1 MPQDSE
7 TPSEQPAQ
15 VVPQSAN
22 EPAPSNQELGLA
34 PQPAYQHIP
43 GSQDLGLAPP
53 QPAVIQPTPQPAP
66 AVPQPARRAPV
77 NYQPNEPGWW
87 LATDGL
93 WYPPETHP
101 DYQAGASG
109 TVVSHPGAG
118 AQTVVVQV
126 GAQAPQSGPS
136 FVTSP
141 PKSKV
146 AGGLLAIF
154 FGFLGVHRFYLGYT
168 GIGVLMLVMSLTLF
182 LLPITILWAWIE
194 GIVIL
199 CGGMRDRWGRAL
211 T

>member
-1 MPQDSE
+1 MDPDDREVAEAEVMPQPVSD
-7 TPSEQPAQ
+7 TAVPSQ
-15 VVPQSAN
+15 N
-22 EPAPSNQELGLA
+22 LG
-34 PQPAYQHIP
+34 PT
-43 GSQDLGLAPP
+43 PP
-53 QPAVIQPTPQPAP
+53 QAAAPVPTPQPAP
-66 AVPQPARRAPV
+66 AVPQPARRPPV

-101 DYQAGASG
+101 SAQQNASAPL
-109 TVVSHPGAG
+109 VNEPGKG

-126 GAQAPQSGPS
+126 GAGIAGPQQPA

-146 AGGLLAIF
+146 AAGLLGI
-154 FGFLGVHRFYLGYT
+154 FLGAFGAHRFYLGYT
-168 GIGVLMLVMSLTLF
+168 GIGVTMLLITLLSF
-182 LLPITILWAWIE
+182 FILAPITVLWGLIE

-199 CGGMRDRWGRAL
+199 CGGMRDHWGRPL